1 MANVGRTTK
10 KMKSRE
16 CAKWRDGEM
25 KSEMANV
32 MVRRGVANVMENEM
46 ANEPDR
52 WRAEVRLTGE
62 EKWTGMKIN
71 NLL

>member
-1 MANVGRTTK
+1 
-10 KMKSRE
+10 
-16 CAKWRDGEM
+16 M

-32 MVRRGVANVMENEM
+32 MVRRGVANVMANEMENEM